1 MSSGK
6 MEEENL
12 YIKLMSVKLELK
24 GFFESDFKINHITD
38 MCWFGQL
45 SWNLFILQML
55 IEHSLTCH
63 ASITLGTRDK

>member
-1 MSSGK
+1 

-45 SWNLFILQML
+45 S
-55 IEHSLTCH
+55 
-63 ASITLGTRDK
+63 